1 MLPVFCSSF
10 ISVPPKVDTYRKSP
24 TATGADITSLSSHFC
39 HRTLPVRSSNAAST
53 WVAPG
58 GAGLLPAAPRDG
70 YEVKT
75 LSPAMVGELV
85 SGSPS
90 HQDQSCLPV
99 AASTEN
105 TVHDSVLNT
114 HTPWS
119 HTGLEGPSSSMSID
133 QTGFPVLAS

>member
-1 MLPVFCSSF
+1 
-10 ISVPPKVDTYRKSP
+10 I
-24 TATGADITSLSSHFC
+24 ATGADITSLSSHFC
-39 HRTLPVRSSNAAST
+39 HSTLPVVRSKAPST

-58 GAGLLPAAPRDG
+58 GCCLPSAVPCAG

-75 LSPAMVGELV
+75 RPPAMVGELV

-90 HQDQSCLPV
+90 HHDHSCLPV
-99 AASTEN
+99 AASTEK
-105 TVHDSVLNT
+105 TVQDSVLNT

-133 QTGFPVLAS
+133 HSALPVLASNA